1 MNSKV
6 TGLIDDESSDEST
19 NKSTIKSAIKSTNEN
34 TNENIAHQHYEVISR
49 AIAYIRGH
57 VQDQPS
63 LQQIAEAVHLSEFH
77 LQRVFASWAGISPK
91 RFLQFVTKER
101 ALAQLAQSQDL
112 LNVALESGLSGTG
125 RLHDLLVTCEAMT
138 PGQIKTLGKD
148 LTISYGRAMTPFGA
162 AIFAWT
168 GRGLCHLEFLDHDSE
183 RDYQI
188 EVEQLRLSWPYA
200 SLKADAKQANEL
212 AATIF
217 NAPLTPGK
225 IHLVVKGT
233 NFQLKVW
240 QALLKTSGDQLVSY
254 GQLANM
260 AGSPKAQRAVG
271 SALAANNIALL
282 IPCHRVIR
290 GNGELGNYRWGENR
304 KLAIQLWQHSNAI

>member
-1 MNSKV
+1 MDIKRAALLQSTLLQGK
-6 TGLIDDESSDEST
+6 TQAKEHDSQPQSQLESQP
-19 NKSTIKSAIKSTNEN
+19 
-34 TNENIAHQHYEVISR
+34 QHYHVVAQ
-49 AIAYIRGH
+49 AIDYIRCH
-57 VQDQPS
+57 AHNQPS
-63 LQQIAEAVHLSEFH
+63 LQEIAQAVHLSEFH
-77 LQRVFASWAGISPK
+77 LQRIFASWAGLSPK

-112 LNVALESGLSGTG
+112 LNVALDSGLSGTG

-138 PGQIKTLGKD
+138 PGQIKSLGKD
-148 LTISYGRAMTPFGA
+148 LTISYGRAPTPFGE
-162 AIFAWT
+162 AIFGWT
-168 GRGLCHLEFLDHDSE
+168 ERGLCHLEFFEHDFAT
-183 RDYQI
+183 
-188 EVEQLRLSWPYA
+188 EVKQLRLAWPQA
-200 SLKADAKQANEL
+200 SFQANAEHANEL

-271 SALAANNIALL
+271 SALAANTIALL

-290 GNGELGNYRWGENR
+290 GNGELGHYRWGENR
-304 KLAIQLWQHSNAI
+304 KLAIQLAATA